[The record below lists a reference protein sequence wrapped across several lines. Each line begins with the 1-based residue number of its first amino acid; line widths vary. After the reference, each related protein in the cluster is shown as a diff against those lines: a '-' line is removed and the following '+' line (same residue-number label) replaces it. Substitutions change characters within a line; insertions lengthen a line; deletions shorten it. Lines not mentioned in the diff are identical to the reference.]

1 MHQMFSSGRI
11 QCREKNKP
19 RITACVFQAWLRR
32 RTRFHAL
39 GGEAFSRT
47 RKVKDML
54 NPTKAD
60 CIAILSAVSRLPD
73 HATLDLDRQLP
84 GLSRNGMKTAAAFLS
99 ERDCFKQHPDSNG
112 HLEVDGL
119 SLQGRLR
126 LEQLAQG

>member
-11 QCREKNKP
+11 QCREKNKS
-19 RITACVFQAWLRR
+19 RITACVSSLASSA
-32 RTRFHAL
+32 HAVSCV

-60 CIAILSAVSRLPD
+60 CVAILSAVSRLPD

-99 ERDCFKQHPDSNG
+99 ERDCFKQHLDRNG
-112 HLEVDGL
+112 HLEVEGL